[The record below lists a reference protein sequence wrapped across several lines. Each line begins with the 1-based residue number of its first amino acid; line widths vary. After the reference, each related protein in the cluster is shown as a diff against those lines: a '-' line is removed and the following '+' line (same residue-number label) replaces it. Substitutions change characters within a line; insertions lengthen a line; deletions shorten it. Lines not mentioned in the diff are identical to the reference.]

1 MVKIPV
7 YSRFS
12 LDRFTACSGYSV
24 DRLTVDKGSDLT
36 ALWFIGVAK
45 INFKY

>member
-1 MVKIPV
+1 MIPTKN
-7 YSRFS
+7 RGE
-12 LDRFTACSGYSV
+12 LNRFTACSGYSV